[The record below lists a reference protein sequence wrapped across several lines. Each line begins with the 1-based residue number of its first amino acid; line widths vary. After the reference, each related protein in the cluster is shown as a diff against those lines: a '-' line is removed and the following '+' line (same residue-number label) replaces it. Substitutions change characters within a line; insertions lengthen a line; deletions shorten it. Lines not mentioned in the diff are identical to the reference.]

1 MVEIITALSTNLFR
15 TFIIKKFMSLFFPA
29 LAENKKRE
37 NFFYFLFYVVTVGIY
52 LAFHFPLANIAVNI
66 LMLYVITQ
74 LYEGEQKKKILVA
87 ILIYGINMICDVLS
101 VYSFSNY
108 VVGENTVTIV
118 AYVTVLLISICEFI
132 IERFVVKNREKEFT
146 PPYWNVLILIP
157 VISIVILFI
166 LLMNNLN
173 NQIILVS
180 VSAGILLI
188 NMLIFYLYNA
198 LMDICIKLEENVL
211 FERKLESY
219 ANQLDVLMQSEEK
232 ISALR
237 HDMKH
242 HLNELLIMAK
252 RNEDRN
258 HEITDYIQ
266 NMQMFMENKSE
277 YSNSGNKEVDSILNY
292 MLNKAQEVLEE
303 VEYKINIPKE
313 MEVRLFDLNVIL
325 GNLLE
330 NAIQAASRS
339 KEKKLF
345 LLMRFEKGMLFINVW
360 NTYEG
365 GLIKNEK
372 DYLTTKEKAAQHGIG
387 LKNVERVIHS
397 YHGNI
402 AISDTDN
409 IFDVKIMLYT
419 LSMK

>member
-1 MVEIITALSTNLFR
+1 MFDIITALSTNLFR
-15 TFIIKKFMSLFFPA
+15 TFIIKKFMSVFFPA
-29 LAENKKRE
+29 LEENKKRE
-37 NFFYFLFYVVTVGIY
+37 NFFYFLFYFVTAGIY
-52 LAFHFPLANIAVNI
+52 FAFHFPPANIAVNI

-74 LYEGEQKKKILVA
+74 LYEGEQKKKILVT
-87 ILIYGINMICDVLS
+87 ILIYGINMICDILS

-108 VVGENTVTIV
+108 VIGEKHSAIV

-132 IERFVVKNREKEFT
+132 IERFFVKNREKGFT

-166 LLMNNLN
+166 LLMNDLH

-198 LMDICIKLEENVL
+198 LMDIYIKLEENVL

-252 RNEDRN
+252 RNEDH
-258 HEITDYIQ
+258 HEITAYIQ

-330 NAIQAASRS
+330 NAIQAASHS
-339 KEKKLF
+339 SEKKLF
-345 LLMRFEKGMLFINVW
+345 LLMKFEKGMLFINVR

-365 GLIKNEK
+365 GLIKKGK

-419 LSMK
+419 LLMK

>member
-1 MVEIITALSTNLFR
+1 MCIR
-15 TFIIKKFMSLFFPA
+15 D
-29 LAENKKRE
+29 R
-37 NFFYFLFYVVTVGIY
+37 
-52 LAFHFPLANIAVNI
+52 
-66 LMLYVITQ
+66 
-74 LYEGEQKKKILVA
+74 
-87 ILIYGINMICDVLS
+87 
-101 VYSFSNY
+101 
-108 VVGENTVTIV
+108 

-132 IERFVVKNREKEFT
+132 IERFFVKNREKGFT

-166 LLMNNLN
+166 LLMNDLH

-198 LMDICIKLEENVL
+198 LMDIYIKLEENVL

-252 RNEDRN
+252 RNEDH
-258 HEITDYIQ
+258 HEITAYIQ

-292 MLNKAQEVLEE
+292 MLNKACL
-303 VEYKINIPKE
+303 
-313 MEVRLFDLNVIL
+313 
-325 GNLLE
+325 
-330 NAIQAASRS
+330 
-339 KEKKLF
+339 
-345 LLMRFEKGMLFINVW
+345 
-360 NTYEG
+360 
-365 GLIKNEK
+365 
-372 DYLTTKEKAAQHGIG
+372 
-387 LKNVERVIHS
+387 
-397 YHGNI
+397 
-402 AISDTDN
+402 
-409 IFDVKIMLYT
+409 LYT
-419 LSMK
+419 SDAADD

>member
-1 MVEIITALSTNLFR
+1 
-15 TFIIKKFMSLFFPA
+15 
-29 LAENKKRE
+29 
-37 NFFYFLFYVVTVGIY
+37 
-52 LAFHFPLANIAVNI
+52 
-66 LMLYVITQ
+66 
-74 LYEGEQKKKILVA
+74 
-87 ILIYGINMICDVLS
+87 MICDVLS

-157 VISIVILFI
+157 MISIIILFI

-339 KEKKLF
+339 KE
-345 LLMRFEKGMLFINVW
+345 R
-360 NTYEG
+360 
-365 GLIKNEK
+365 
-372 DYLTTKEKAAQHGIG
+372 
-387 LKNVERVIHS
+387 S
-397 YHGNI
+397 YF
-402 AISDTDN
+402 
-409 IFDVKIMLYT
+409 FDEI
-419 LSMK
+419 

>member
-1 MVEIITALSTNLFR
+1 
-15 TFIIKKFMSLFFPA
+15 MSLFFPA

-325 GNLLE
+325 GTV
-330 NAIQAASRS
+330 
-339 KEKKLF
+339 EK
-345 LLMRFEKGMLFINVW
+345 
-360 NTYEG
+360 
-365 GLIKNEK
+365 
-372 DYLTTKEKAAQHGIG
+372 
-387 LKNVERVIHS
+387 
-397 YHGNI
+397 
-402 AISDTDN
+402 
-409 IFDVKIMLYT
+409 
-419 LSMK
+419 

>member
-1 MVEIITALSTNLFR
+1 MFDIITALSTNLFR
-15 TFIIKKFMSLFFPA
+15 TFVIKKFMSLFFPA
-29 LAENKKRE
+29 LMENKKRE
-37 NFFYFLFYVVTVGIY
+37 NFFYFLFYFITVGIY
-52 LAFHFPLANIAVNI
+52 LAFHFPPANIAVNI

-74 LYEGEQKKKILVA
+74 LYEGEQKKKILVTF
-87 ILIYGINMICDVLS
+87 LIYGINMICDILS

-108 VVGENTVTIV
+108 VIGEKHSAIV
-118 AYVTVLLISICEFI
+118 AYITVLLISICEFI
-132 IERFVVKNREKEFT
+132 IERFFIKNSEKEFT

-166 LLMNNLN
+166 LLMNNLH

-198 LMDICIKLEENVL
+198 LMDIYIKLEENAL
-211 FERKLESY
+211 FERQMESY

-252 RNEDRN
+252 RNEN
-258 HEITDYIQ
+258 NYHEIKDYIQ
-266 NMQMFMENKSE
+266 NMPMFMENKSE
-277 YSNSGNKEVDSILNY
+277 YSKTGNKEVDSILNY

-313 MEVRLFDLNVIL
+313 MEVRLFDLNIIL

-330 NAIQAASRS
+330 NAIQAASQS

-345 LLMRFEKGMLFINVW
+345 FLIKFEKGMLFINVW

-365 GLIKNEK
+365 GLIKNGK
-372 DYLTTKEKAAQHGIG
+372 DYLTTKKKAKQHGIG
-387 LKNVERVIHS
+387 LKNVERVVNS

-402 AISDTDN
+402 EISDIDN

-419 LSMK
+419 I